1 MIIIRSKELVT
12 KPFRYHFKDEPI
24 ITILNRLNI
33 EFTEFTV
40 NASLNKL
47 SHKNVCGKS
56 NVKLCNN
63 HADS

>member
-1 MIIIRSKELVT
+1 MIIIRSKVFVT
-12 KPFRYHFKDEPI
+12 KSSRYHFKDEPI

-47 SHKNVCGKS
+47 SHKNVCGTS
-56 NVKLCNN
+56 NAKLCENQEE
-63 HADS
+63 S